1 MNITLFFGFYLLA
14 FSIILF
20 IVYYFSYIKKVNKD
34 KRCIKKVI
42 GNVIRYSSV
51 NYNGVKFPIVEYTVN
66 DTKYRVT
73 GPRFRKIVKKTVTNN
88 FSDNDSAITSNLN
101 ESKELPETLII
112 NIVNNGFV
120 NYRKN
125 PLTTLYKVGSEVN
138 VFYNP
143 SNPHESYVERF
154 IKPSK
159 VYNLILI
166 FSLIS
171 LISAIILFII

>member
-1 MNITLFFGFYLLA
+1 MEKEFNY
-14 FSIILF
+14 SILF
-20 IVYYFSYIKKVNKD
+20 KQAIQKIKCIRNPHAANPEFSDMKWENESVSVKVN
-34 KRCIKKVI
+34 
-42 GNVIRYSSV
+42 
-51 NYNGVKFPIVEYTVN
+51 
-66 DTKYRVT
+66 
-73 GPRFRKIVKKTVTNN
+73 KTVTNN

-171 LISAIILFII
+171 LIGAIILFII